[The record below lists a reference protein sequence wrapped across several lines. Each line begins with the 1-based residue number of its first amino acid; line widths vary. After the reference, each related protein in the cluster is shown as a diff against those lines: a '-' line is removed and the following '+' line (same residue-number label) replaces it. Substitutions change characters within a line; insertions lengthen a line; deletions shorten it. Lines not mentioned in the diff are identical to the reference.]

1 MSRSF
6 GAKSV
11 LLDEHI
17 GNLSDDWVADLVRKE
32 PDQRQ
37 TILHVERLIQPTSC
51 KEEAASIARILLMLK
66 ADMPVVLAGAL
77 FYPVRNKEIESSQI
91 DNQGI
96 GKLVTAL
103 LRMAQAD
110 VVSDTGTPF
119 LDRQSRDQSKN
130 VRRML
135 IALID
140 DPRVAVLKL
149 AERLVMLRL
158 ARDFPEPQRKK
169 IANEVLGFYCPLA
182 NRLGIWQIKWM
193 LEDLSFA
200 YLHETS
206 YQEIED
212 QLAEKRQGR
221 QKQVAAVC
229 EDLRWRLGHAGIDA
243 TVTGRAKNI
252 YGIWR
257 KMQEKNISFDAVYDV
272 EAVRVIVDESPECYA
287 VLGVVHTSWPP
298 IPNTFDDY
306 IANPKGNGYRSIHT
320 AVVGPRGRNLEVQVR
335 THKMHHAAELGIC
348 AHWSYKDDDAA
359 LNMGKVDWMREVLNW
374 QEEMEIREYIDF
386 TRRNDAPQSIYIA
399 TPKGHVMDLPAGST
413 AVDFA
418 YYVHTEIGNH
428 CCGVKINGIDKPLND
443 PLETGQMV
451 EIITQPDAMPERKWL
466 DTELGYVRT
475 SRARRNIQDWFRS
488 QNDDKNVVAGREW
501 LLEECQRMKID
512 VDVEKLAEDN
522 GYKAVDDMYSAVAV
536 GDQSVRDLLPTGL
549 IDGAAVEET
558 GEHQGEAPET
568 RIVQEL
574 EVEALDRPRLLLDIT
589 LALAELSVNVV
600 GATIDS
606 PLAGEAA
613 TIKLKVEVE
622 NFDLART
629 VINKLRAI
637 QDVVDV
643 RRINGE
649 D

>member
-1 MSRSF
+1 MSRSLEVE
-6 GAKSV
+6 AMQ
-11 LLDEHI
+11 LDEQFAS
-17 GNLSDDWVADLVRKE
+17 LSDDWVADLVRSD
-32 PDQRQ
+32 PNQRQ
-37 TILHVERLIQPTSC
+37 TILHVERLIQRTSC
-51 KEEAASIARILLMLK
+51 KDEAASIARTLLMLK
-66 ADMPVVLAGAL
+66 ADTPVVLAGAL
-77 FYPVRNKEIESSQI
+77 FYPVRNKETDASQI
-91 DNQGI
+91 KNQGI

-158 ARDFPEPQRKK
+158 ARDFPQPQRQK
-169 IANEVLGFYCPLA
+169 IANEVLEFYCPLA

-200 YLHETS
+200 YLHESS
-206 YQEIED
+206 YQEIAS
-212 QLAEKRQGR
+212 QLKEKRQGR
-221 QKQVAAVC
+221 QKQIAAVC
-229 EDLRWRLGHAGIDA
+229 EDLRWRLDRAGIAA
-243 TVTGRAKNI
+243 TVTGRVKNI

-335 THKMHHAAELGIC
+335 THKMHHAAELGVC
-348 AHWSYKDDDAA
+348 AHWAYKDDDAA

-428 CCGVKINGIDKPLND
+428 CCGVKINGIDMPLND
-443 PLETGQMV
+443 PLETGQTV
-451 EIITQPDAMPERKWL
+451 EIVTQSGATPERKWL
-466 DTELGYVRT
+466 ETELGFVRT
-475 SRARRNIQDWFRS
+475 SRARRSIQDWFRS
-488 QNDDKNVVAGREW
+488 QSKDKNVVAGRTW

-512 VDVEKLAEDN
+512 VDIEKLAKDN
-522 GYKAVDDMYSAVAV
+522 GYNAVDDMFCAVAV
-536 GDQSVRDLLPTGL
+536 GEQSVRDLLPMGL
-549 IDGAAVEET
+549 IDGVAAAET
-558 GEHQGEAPET
+558 TERRGESQQTAV
-568 RIVQEL
+568 VQEL
-574 EVEALDRPRLLLDIT
+574 EVEAMDRPRLLLDIT
-589 LALAELSVNVV
+589 LALAALAVNVV
-600 GATIDS
+600 GATIHS
-606 PLAGEAA
+606 PNPGEAA
-613 TIKLKVEVE
+613 TLKLKVEVAS
-622 NFDLART
+622 FDQAIT

-637 QDVVDV
+637 QDIVDV
-643 RRINGE
+643 RRINSA